1 MTEWLARRHRAQ
13 ADRDLMS
20 PRTIARSL
28 EALPQLLG
36 GAHVPEQPAWT
47 CPACGGAAWPC
58 SPARTILAEAYGP
71 DRADLAI
78 YVGQLLFAA
87 AAKLTAT
94 PAHELN
100 ERFISW
106 TQ

>member
-1 MTEWLARRHRAQ
+1 MTDWLARRH
-13 ADRDLMS
+13 RDLMS

-71 DRADLAI
+71 NRSDLAI

-87 AAKLTAT
+87 AAELTGPSAD
-94 PAHELN
+94 ELN
-100 ERFISW
+100 ERFIAW
-106 TQ
+106 TR